1 MEVAIL
7 FAVVVGLMLIGVPI
21 AVSLGMGADMFFA
34 VGTLLIALPTGLKVF
49 NWTATMWGGAIRLTT
64 SMMFAVA
71 FLLEFVIGGLTGV
84 MFAAV
89 PIDWQLT
96 DTYFV
101 VGHFH
106 YVLIGG
112 TVFGLFSATY
122 YWFPKMTG
130 RMLSERLGQWQLW
143 LQPEAVDDLQIPGSC
158 WYTL

>member
-1 MEVAIL
+1 
-7 FAVVVGLMLIGVPI
+7 
-21 AVSLGMGADMFFA
+21 
-34 VGTLLIALPTGLKVF
+34 
-49 NWTATMWGGAIRLTT
+49 
-64 SMMFAVA
+64 MMFAVA

-122 YWFPKMTG
+122 YWFQNDQRIPA
-130 RMLSERLGQWQLW
+130 S
-143 LQPEAVDDLQIPGSC
+143 DLESGSFGFGFSV
-158 WYTL
+158 